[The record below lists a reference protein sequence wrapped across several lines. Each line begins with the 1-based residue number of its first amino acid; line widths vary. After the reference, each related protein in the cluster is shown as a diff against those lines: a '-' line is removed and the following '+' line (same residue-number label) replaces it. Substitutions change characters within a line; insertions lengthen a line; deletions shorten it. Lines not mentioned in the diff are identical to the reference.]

1 MTNLTHLSDAEL
13 DSVTGGFLNFTTVVT
28 KVAKN
33 VFVANQDQPNIAI
46 ASGHQSLGGD
56 MVAEAN
62 QVAIA

>member
-28 KVAKN
+28 KIASN

-46 ASGHQSLGGD
+46 GAGHLGQGG
-56 MVAEAN
+56 N
-62 QVAIA
+62 QVAVANQEAIA